1 MRSKKVTQMAAG
13 FTDEEPA
20 ARLSIDR
27 SRKPLRPQVRW
38 LDRIAG
44 ESEATT

>member
-1 MRSKKVTQMAAG
+1 MSSQKDAQVSAG
-13 FTDEEPA
+13 FTDEEPV

-38 LDRIAG
+38 PDRIAG
-44 ESEATT
+44 ESEVTT